1 MNEIIERIQASLA
14 RKHVQIPSTVEFSGP
29 QDNLPAS
36 QLAADMVELLRH
48 TYHQHAIT
56 NRQGEV
62 LKSIEDGSTQ
72 CFFAHENGIAQAVA
86 ALITQADGSREL
98 GRAAALTQHR
108 GVGGVVML
116 SAALEHL
123 SNSDAPLIAEVRVS
137 QEFEGV
143 AGGIA
148 TQIICLRDIGLQPHA
163 LPPLFG
169 HGDPHRQEQFLLS
182 ASKLELNGKPISAPM
197 SNGVT
202 NILREHIS
210 PLGNQRGFQVE
221 AETSQP
227 DLRFNGWEVVQQQ
240 PFAILRPSVGFAT
253 LETATVESFAQ
264 AACCLAPIEARP
276 DRHVQMTDLL
286 NHGFVP
292 CGIDRVTGTEGE
304 PMVQFA
310 RLRPGTALAPL
321 GLVETLFNQ
330 QQIAALRAIDKAIR
344 KGANS

>member
-1 MNEIIERIQASLA
+1 MSEIIERIQESLA
-14 RKHVQIPSTVEFSGP
+14 RKHERIPITVTFSGL

-36 QLAADMVELLRH
+36 QQAEWMVQLLQH

-62 LKSIEDGSTQ
+62 ERSIEDGSTQ

-123 SNSDAPLIAEVRVS
+123 SKSDAPLIAEVRVS

-148 TQIICLRDIGLQPHA
+148 TQTICLRDIGLQPHA
-163 LPPLFG
+163 LLPLFG
-169 HGDPHRQEQFLLS
+169 HGDPRRQEQFLLS
-182 ASKLELNGKPISAPM
+182 SSKLELTGKPISAPM
-197 SNGVT
+197 SNRVADV
-202 NILREHIS
+202 LREHIS
-210 PLGNQRGFQVE
+210 PLGDQRGFEVVLE
-221 AETSQP
+221 ASQR
-227 DLRFNGWEVVQQQ
+227 DLRFNGWVMVQQQ
-240 PFAILRPSVGFAT
+240 PFAILRPSVGTAK
-253 LETATVESFAQ
+253 LETATSEAFAQ
-264 AACCLAPIEARP
+264 ATCCVAPIEARP
-276 DRHVQMTDLL
+276 DLHLQMTELL

-304 PMVQFA
+304 PIVQFA
-310 RLRPGTALAPL
+310 RLKPGTVLAPL
-321 GLVETLFNQ
+321 GLVESLFTKPQ
-330 QQIAALRAIDKAIR
+330 MRALTVIDEAIR
-344 KGANS
+344 KGAER